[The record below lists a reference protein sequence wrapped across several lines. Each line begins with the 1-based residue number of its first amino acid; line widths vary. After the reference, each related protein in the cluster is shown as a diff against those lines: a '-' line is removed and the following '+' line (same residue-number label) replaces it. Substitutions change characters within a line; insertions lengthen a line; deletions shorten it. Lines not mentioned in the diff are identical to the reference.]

1 MSSVFKSERKCSY
14 DPTKDSEMTGYEAL
28 AFAIVRQAVEDYKNA
43 VVTENERARKPLLR
57 FFDSPWCQMLIDLDM
72 PSVAR
77 RLDRNVKEFF
87 DLAKNEPDRVL
98 PDFDRLTIRESTTRF
113 PAVPAFR
120 CPVCRGL
127 VQTRWG
133 SVSYTVM
140 WENRHT
146 KHKVYHYGWV
156 VRCTDCGMTA
166 KFPTK
171 DLDER
176 YKARL

>member
-1 MSSVFKSERKCSY
+1 MSIVFKSERKCSY
-14 DPTKDSEMTGYEAL
+14 DPTKDSELTGYEAL
-28 AFAIVRQAVEDYKNA
+28 AFAIVRQAVEDYKEA
-43 VVTENERARKPLLR
+43 VINENERQIKPLLR
-57 FFDSPWCQMLIDLDM
+57 FFESPWCMMLTGLDM

-77 RLDRNVKEFF
+77 KLDRNIKEF
-87 DLAKNEPDRVL
+87 LIRAEQEPDKVRS
-98 PDFDRLTIRESTTRF
+98 DFDRLTKREPTMRF
-113 PAVPAFR
+113 PPVPAFR
-120 CPVCRGL
+120 CPICRGL

-133 SVSYTVM
+133 GVSYKTV
-140 WENRHT
+140 WENKYTR
-146 KHKVYHYGWV
+146 HKVCNYGWV